1 MSATALVAPAAS
13 LYNRSRALRAIPYD
27 CERELTDTQTN
38 LDLTTLTS
46 LCKRRGFLFQS
57 SEIYGGLAS
66 TWDYGPLGV
75 ELKNNVKRAWWKHF
89 VWGRDDMVGL
99 DASILMHPAVWRAS
113 GHADHFSDPLVDCRE
128 CRQRW
133 RADQLEEPACPDCGG
148 ELTEPR
154 QFNQMLTTN
163 LGPVQDDASL
173 TFLRPE
179 TAQGIFVNF
188 NTAATA
194 SRRKPPFGIAQ
205 IGKAFRNEIT
215 TGNFIFRT
223 REFEMMEIEFF
234 VEPGEDEGW
243 HERWIADCVA
253 WYTSLGL
260 GEGRLRLRPH
270 DPDEL
275 SHYSKATT
283 DIEYRFPWG
292 WGEIQGIAN
301 RTDFDLRAH
310 AEASGERLAY
320 FDDEAHEHVV
330 PYVIEPSAGVDRAVM
345 AFLVDAYTEEESVSA
360 KGKPDTRVVLKL
372 HPALAPVKVAVLPLS
387 RNERLTP
394 TAHEV
399 HDIIRSSGAIDGF
412 VQYDDAQSIG
422 RRYRRQ
428 DEVGTPLCV
437 TVDFDTLD
445 DRAVT
450 IRDRDTM
457 AQDRV
462 PIDTLVD
469 NLRGLLS

>member
-1 MSATALVAPAAS
+1 MTETVSPV
-13 LYNRSRALRAIPYD
+13 
-27 CERELTDTQTN
+27 
-38 LDLTTLTS
+38 DLTTLTS

-75 ELKNNVKRAWWKHF
+75 ELKNNVKRAWWQHF
-89 VWGRDDMVGL
+89 VWGRDDMIGL
-99 DASILMHPAVWRAS
+99 DAAILMHPGVWRAS
-113 GHADHFSDPLVDCRE
+113 GHADHFSDPLVECLQCRM
-128 CRQRW
+128 RW
-133 RADQLEEPACPDCGG
+133 REDQLEQPACPNCGG
-148 ELTEPR
+148 ELSEPR
-154 QFNQMLTTN
+154 RFNQMLTTN

-188 NTAATA
+188 NNVLTAT
-194 SRRKPPFGIAQ
+194 RRRPPFGIAQ

-215 TGNFIFRT
+215 TGTFIFRT

-234 VEPGEDEGW
+234 VRPGEDQEW
-243 HERWIADCVA
+243 HQEWVRECVD
-253 WYTSLGL
+253 WYSALGL
-260 GEGRLRLRPH
+260 REDRLRLRPH

-283 DIEYRFPWG
+283 DVEYRFPWG

-301 RTDFDLRAH
+301 RTDYDLRAH
-310 AEASGERLAY
+310 SQHSGETLAY
-320 FDDEAHEHVV
+320 FDDDTREHVA

-345 AFLVDAYTEEESVSA
+345 AFLVDAYGEEEAVSA
-360 KGKPDTRVVLKL
+360 KGKAEKRVVLRL

-387 RNERLTP
+387 RNERLAP
-394 TAHEV
+394 TARRV
-399 HDIIRSSGAIDGF
+399 HDLLRRSRAIDGL

-428 DEVGTPLCV
+428 DEIGAPLCV

-445 DRAVT
+445 DHAVT

-462 PIDTLVD
+462 PIERLVEE
-469 NLRGLLS
+469 LRGRLPQ